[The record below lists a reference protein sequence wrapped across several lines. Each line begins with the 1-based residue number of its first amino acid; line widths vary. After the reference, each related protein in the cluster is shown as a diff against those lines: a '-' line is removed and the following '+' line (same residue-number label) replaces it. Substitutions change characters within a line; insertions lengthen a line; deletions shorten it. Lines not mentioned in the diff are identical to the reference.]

1 MNQPTTTPWGD
12 IEDAVNEESGLTAA
26 PAAVTTDAVDTTP
39 TTVSQLPQ
47 GTVMQGTQSGIGP
60 QQVMVGGDGKGPKV
74 PMIIAAVLIGFGL
87 LGFVIGAIAGA
98 LSLIHI

>member
-1 MNQPTTTPWGD
+1 MNQPTTTPWGG

-26 PAAVTTDAVDTTP
+26 PAAVTTDAVQADGVDTAP

-47 GTVMQGTQSGIGP
+47 GTVMQ
-60 QQVMVGGDGKGPKV
+60 
-74 PMIIAAVLIGFGL
+74 
-87 LGFVIGAIAGA
+87 